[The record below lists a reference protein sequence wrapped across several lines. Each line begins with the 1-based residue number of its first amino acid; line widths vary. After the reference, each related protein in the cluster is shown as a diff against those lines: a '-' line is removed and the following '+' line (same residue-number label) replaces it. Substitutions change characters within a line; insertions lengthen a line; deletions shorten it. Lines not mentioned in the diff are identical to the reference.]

1 MKLFLMCA
9 LTAAVATPA
18 LAQDAPVGG
27 VAIVY
32 GDQKCPTNQDG
43 AEVVVCERR
52 QASEQFRIPKE
63 IRQPE
68 IKPEYQ
74 SWATKVDDALQVGA
88 TGVGSCS
95 TVGIAG
101 ATGCFVQNA
110 TRNRAIVRNKNQA
123 DADIPR

>member
-1 MKLFLMCA
+1 MKRFLICLVA
-9 LTAAVATPA
+9 GLGATPA

-32 GDQKCPTNQDG
+32 GDQKCPTNQEG

-95 TVGIAG
+95 TVGPGG

-110 TRNRAIVRNKNQA
+110 NRNRAIVRNKTQNDEA
-123 DADIPR
+123 IPR